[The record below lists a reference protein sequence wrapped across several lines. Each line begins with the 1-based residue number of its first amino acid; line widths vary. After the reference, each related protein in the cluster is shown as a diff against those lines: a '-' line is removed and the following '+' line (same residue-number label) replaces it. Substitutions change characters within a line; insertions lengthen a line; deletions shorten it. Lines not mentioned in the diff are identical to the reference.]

1 MNRQGGTRALARA
14 QRTSNACEYCREK
27 KIRCDSAKPSCSTCT
42 ARGRE
47 CRQHPIAKKPRP
59 TNSRI
64 RQLERE
70 NQRLLHLS
78 GGGQPHEAS
87 ANRSILYQD
96 CSATRG
102 SVEEPPSRIIEPPS
116 FPAAP
121 GSSLSHSSPR
131 RSEHQL
137 AEIPQA
143 SKTGYHGPTSA
154 MYDET
159 TAPNDRLASPSP
171 IGRATESQDD
181 WLIAEAA
188 KERHMEMMNMARG
201 QLDFDGVDPGLG
213 MHLLSLFWTRHLH
226 AGFIVYRPAFMR
238 DMACKGPYFSKL
250 LLNAMFYSVSKHS
263 PRTEIQR
270 DNDCDTA
277 GWSFRLRFTELL
289 RDEFDRSSIPT
300 IQALLIMASSLFT
313 RCDERSTS
321 WLYAGNA
328 FNMAIDLGLHVE
340 LQTSLAP
347 EEREVRRRVFWASY
361 LIDKIQCLYQGR
373 QPCLRFADT
382 DVPLRLSSDFED
394 YERFD
399 HVSFSQFAFYEV
411 IPSRSIQILQQL
423 CKLSIIM
430 EHIYSSVYAVKKRLT
445 QALKEVSDDSDKLQA
460 ELQEWRSGL
469 PADLDFDASKYAGL
483 IHLPFK
489 LSMLALWNVL
499 VILLHRPLVS
509 DARLHSTDPERS
521 HRALTLCSGAANEI
535 TSILRSYAKSYDMR
549 GAPFLLSYSTYIA
562 ATIHVHVLAKYKNA
576 SDTSSGAAQALQVCL
591 WSLDGQALMY
601 SAAEKAKAIIVGLT
615 DRMNV
620 KIPPH
625 NALPDNGPWTCGMH
639 SDPPVRAA
647 EQFEQPVPNTDFFN
661 FEFDNASRNLSF
673 EFFQAE
679 AWMDFDQGV
688 LF

>member
-1 MNRQGGTRALARA
+1 MNRQGGTRAPTRA
-14 QRTSNACEYCREK
+14 QRNSNACEYCREK
-27 KIRCDSAKPSCSTCT
+27 KIRCDGAKPSCSACT
-42 ARGRE
+42 ARGRA
-47 CRQHPIAKKPRP
+47 CRQHLPAKKPRP

-70 NQRLLHLS
+70 NQRLLDLS
-78 GGGQPHEAS
+78 EARLPHEAS

-96 CSATRG
+96 CCAPSS
-102 SVEEPPSRIIEPPS
+102 SVEEPSSRGIESAS

-121 GSSLSHSSPR
+121 GSNLYPLSPR
-131 RSEHQL
+131 RAEHHL
-137 AEIPQA
+137 AEIPQTTQ
-143 SKTGYHGPTSA
+143 TGYHGPTSA

-159 TAPNDRLASPSP
+159 RAPNERLASPSP
-171 IGRATESQDD
+171 PDRAIESQDD
-181 WLIAEAA
+181 CLIAEAA
-188 KERHMEMMNMARG
+188 KERHMEMINMARG
-201 QLDFDGVDPGLG
+201 NLDFDGVDPGLG

-226 AGFIVYRPAFMR
+226 AGLVVYRPAFMR

-270 DNDCDTA
+270 DNKRDTA
-277 GWSFRLRFTELL
+277 GWSFRQRFTELL

-340 LQTSLAP
+340 PQTSLTP
-347 EEREVRRRVFWASY
+347 EEREIRRRVLWASF

-399 HVSFSQFAFYEV
+399 HASFSQFAFHEV
-411 IPSRSIQILQQL
+411 IPSRSIEILRQL

-430 EHIYSSVYAVKKRLT
+430 ERIYSSVYAVKKRLT

-460 ELQEWRSGL
+460 ELQQWRSSL
-469 PADLDFDASKYAGL
+469 PADLDFDASKDAEL
-483 IHLPFK
+483 THLPFK

-509 DARLHSTDPERS
+509 DARLHLTDPERS
-521 HRALTLCSGAANEI
+521 HRALRLCSGAANEI
-535 TSILRSYAKSYDMR
+535 TSILRSYAKSYDVR
-549 GAPFLLSYSTYIA
+549 SAPFLLSYSTYIA

-576 SDTSSGAAQALQVCL
+576 SDTTSGAAQALQVCL
-591 WSLDGQALMY
+591 WSLDGQSLMY
-601 SAAEKAKAIIVGLT
+601 SAAEKAKTIIRGLI

-620 KIPPH
+620 KIPLP
-625 NALPDNGPWTCGMH
+625 NGLPDNGPWACGVH

-647 EQFEQPVPNTDFFN
+647 EQFEQPEPTFDFFN
-661 FEFDNASRNLSF
+661 FEFDNASQNLSF

-679 AWMDFDQGV
+679 DWMDFDQGV